1 MHEEL
6 PVYDDNGINL
16 ADPNDHLGLKTSYI
30 SIVQKKA
37 LSEYLKNISGNALDI
52 GCGYGRM
59 STILNDLGLHVTGVE
74 PSSRVL
80 ETAIELYPQ
89 NRWLAGQLPKLPVKE
104 NSFDLVCL
112 FNVAR
117 VLHLMNQTDLAI
129 SAANYLSQN
138 GKLVII
144 DNIKKN
150 DNNYISEDWFE
161 NAFKTHNLKLTLKVP
176 IRSSRWPLIY
186 LIRYGLIPEKFF
198 EKIASWELKR
208 MKNKKI
214 APKFSYYNY
223 LFIYEKIS

>member
-1 MHEEL
+1 MHKKF

-16 ADPNDHLGLKTSYI
+16 ADPHDHLGLKTSYI

-37 LSEYLKNISGNALDI
+37 LLEYLENINGNALDI

-59 STILNDLGLHVTGVE
+59 AAVLNELGLHVTGVE
-74 PSSRVL
+74 PSLRVL
-80 ETAIELYPQ
+80 ETAKELYPQ
-89 NRWLAGQLPKLPVKE
+89 NRWLSGQLPELPVEEK
-104 NSFDLVCL
+104 SFDLVCL
-112 FNVAR
+112 FNVTR
-117 VLHLMNQTDLAI
+117 VLHLMNQTDIAI
-129 SAANYLSQN
+129 SAANYLSQK

-150 DNNYISEDWFE
+150 DRNYISEDWFE
-161 NAFKTHNLKLTLKVP
+161 NSFKKHNLRLTHKIP

-186 LIRYGLIPEKFF
+186 LIRYGLIPEKYF

-208 MKNKKI
+208 MKNKTKI
-214 APKFSYYNY
+214 PRFSYYNY